1 MYRDQYEL
9 AGFCMLPSA
18 RGGEHAVCQGTLMS
32 AVLLIPLSLLLVSF
46 QLAGVIYAAAAVL
59 LGCWF
64 AWKSLLFYKHRTRET
79 ARNAFLTSLIYLP
92 LLFIAMVFD
101 RIPEVTDIMII
112 LEPTTP

>member
-1 MYRDQYEL
+1 
-9 AGFCMLPSA
+9 
-18 RGGEHAVCQGTLMS
+18 
-32 AVLLIPLSLLLVSF
+32 
-46 QLAGVIYAAAAVL
+46 
-59 LGCWF
+59 
-64 AWKSLLFYKHRTRET
+64 LFYKHRTRET